1 MKTYSIICSLGEIVD
16 KTTIL
21 KIKLSN
27 VKDAEQ
33 RKNIQ
38 KEYDVL
44 QKYIH
49 MNDKQ
54 MKGFFDSLFEIN
66 KELWDLEN
74 TIREKSN
81 RNVFDKTYID
91 CAEQI
96 HKTNDKRYFVKR
108 SINDFYDSDIKEEK
122 IYNNNPTT
130 RNAIQ
135 GYDISFLQKAQ
146 QQYNQGAFKESY
158 TILSHLCEKYKEV
171 PIDATTIE
179 LFLCYETASSTMGV
193 GNVYQDKLK
202 GFLPSLDTLFGE
214 KASQAYQLYLFSL
227 LKSKNYQDA
236 YPFLKYIHPVNAP
249 AFGIHP
255 NSMSYFL
262 PDDTNKTLLIYMSGG
277 LGDKIM
283 FSRFVLQ
290 VCRLEQENNILFL
303 VDDTLV
309 WMFQQWSQTYKNLKV
324 IPLSKR
330 DSMPAFDYHTNVSIL
345 LAHLRID
352 YESLAFEPYLQGLDQ
367 DAKYWTYLI
376 SPTKKNIAIHW
387 RGNSVNTQEKYNRG
401 MTLDLWEPL
410 FATFGSSI
418 QWISL
423 QKDVTLEESALLEKY
438 DVMDLSKVIDNKG
451 DAFRDSLAILS
462 LVDLIISTDTS
473 LVHVAA
479 TANVKCWAL
488 LTLGCEWRW
497 TPKDKTTAW
506 YPNLKMIRQKQV
518 GDWSN
523 VMRTME
529 KALTQITTTIT
540 TTKEPV

>member
-1 MKTYSIICSLGEIVD
+1 
-16 KTTIL
+16 
-21 KIKLSN
+21 
-27 VKDAEQ
+27 
-33 RKNIQ
+33 
-38 KEYDVL
+38 
-44 QKYIH
+44 
-49 MNDKQ
+49 
-54 MKGFFDSLFEIN
+54 
-66 KELWDLEN
+66 
-74 TIREKSN
+74 
-81 RNVFDKTYID
+81 
-91 CAEQI
+91 
-96 HKTNDKRYFVKR
+96 
-108 SINDFYDSDIKEEK
+108 
-122 IYNNNPTT
+122 
-130 RNAIQ
+130 
-135 GYDISFLQKAQ
+135 
-146 QQYNQGAFKESY
+146 
-158 TILSHLCEKYKEV
+158 
-171 PIDATTIE
+171 
-179 LFLCYETASSTMGV
+179 
-193 GNVYQDKLK
+193 
-202 GFLPSLDTLFGE
+202 
-214 KASQAYQLYLFSL
+214 
-227 LKSKNYQDA
+227 
-236 YPFLKYIHPVNAP
+236 
-249 AFGIHP
+249 
-255 NSMSYFL
+255 
-262 PDDTNKTLLIYMSGG
+262 
-277 LGDKIM
+277 M

-303 VDDTLV
+303 VDDNLD
-309 WMFQQWSQTYKNLKV
+309 WMFQPWTQTYKNLQV

-330 DSMPAFDYHTNVSIL
+330 DSMPAFDYHTNISML
-345 LAHLRID
+345 LSHLRID
-352 YESLAFEPYLQGLDQ
+352 YESLAFEPYLQGLHQ
-367 DAKYWTYLI
+367 DAMYWTYLI